1 LATLISPW
9 CKTKMASFIV
19 RKRKRRTLKSASE
32 NEDGVLP
39 LPVDKLSSYKHAETA
54 VKKDSEEGGAN
65 AQSKNISKLKK
76 VVFQNQEIHHHYK
89 SKNENIRME
98 VNQNSSGGIYKDLI
112 ESLIESR
119 KEIINNT
126 PHKIKHLKENIKNL
140 QLTLATLHGKRWLLN
155 TQRESN
161 EKIKALQKKL
171 HYYESGEE
179 LMEFDSKMK
188 PLLKKLKKSN
198 HKKIYTDIK
207 DSERE
212 FRKHL
217 TKQSD
222 PIILQRASIL
232 DICEDCG
239 LSMNMI
245 ENDSLFGCPKCGKVK
260 SLSYICA
267 PVSDAEFVN
276 APYLQKSRLV
286 EWLEFCQGKEYA
298 EPCEDIL
305 QLIMKHLFVQKQLG
319 GLEKHLV
326 SISEEYKSGGPFM
339 NSENAILRLKEKIPD
354 LKELLLKIKPVVVR
368 FAMQAIS
375 SKTKDERFRKFY
387 ERAPK
392 HCAYITGFWPLR
404 FSNLQE
410 ERLRSLYATALP
422 AYEKY
427 RKPSQPN
434 WPGGYA
440 YFLRC
445 LCMLLGWDEFIDHFN
460 VNSGQKNMQEREQI
474 REKIWK
480 KDLDWQFIP
489 SFGGNAALQLHDI
502 SIPSSSSLL
511 TLKRK
516 R

>member
-1 LATLISPW
+1 MATLILQI
-9 CKTKMASFIV
+9 KIKKKYMASFIV
-19 RKRKRRTLKSASE
+19 RKRKRRTLKSSSDNEVYELKGTIIKPSLEKEESE
-32 NEDGVLP
+32 NAQINT
-39 LPVDKLSSYKHAETA
+39 STA
-54 VKKDSEEGGAN
+54 
-65 AQSKNISKLKK
+65 QLKNISKLKK
-76 VVFQNQEIHHHYK
+76 LVVLNQETQHPQQPYK
-89 SKNENIRME
+89 TSKIEMDR
-98 VNQNSSGGIYKDLI
+98 NSGIYKDLI
-112 ESLIESR
+112 GFLIESR
-119 KEIINNT
+119 NEIITNSSQ
-126 PHKIKHLKENIKNL
+126 KIKNVKENIKSL
-140 QLTLATLHGKRWLLN
+140 ESLLVDLHGKRWLLN
-155 TQRESN
+155 TYKETN
-161 EKIKALQKKL
+161 EKIKKL
-171 HYYESGEE
+171 NLKLNFYESGQE
-179 LMEFDSKMK
+179 LIDFDAKMK

-212 FRKHL
+212 FRKTL

-298 EPCEDIL
+298 EPCDDIL
-305 QLIMKHLFVQKQLG
+305 QLIMKHLFTNKQLG
-319 GLEKHLV
+319 GLEKHI
-326 SISEEYKSGGPFM
+326 SIITEEYKRGGSFIHT
-339 NSENAILRLKEKIPD
+339 ENAISRLQEKIPD
-354 LKELLLKIKPVVVR
+354 LKDMLLKIKPVVVR

-480 KDLDWQFIP
+480 RDLDWQFIP
-489 SFGGNAALQLHDI
+489 SFGSNTPLQIND
-502 SIPSSSSLL
+502 SSNEPTILG
-511 TLKRK
+511 LKRK